1 MRNRIISGLAD
12 CVLVMEARKRSGS
25 LITVD
30 LALDQGKEIFALPG
44 RVGDGL
50 SEGCLQLIRNGAGIL
65 TNCEDVLDFINGLPG
80 MEKGENTAM
89 PQEGEERDVTEQSPC
104 TSGNPAVS
112 SARKKILELL
122 DTGEKNIDALVAQ
135 TGFPL
140 SNIQQ
145 EILELLLEDQIEEIS
160 VGCYVRK
167 NLRP

>member
-1 MRNRIISGLAD
+1 M
-12 CVLVMEARKRSGS
+12 
-25 LITVD
+25 
-30 LALDQGKEIFALPG
+30 
-44 RVGDGL
+44 
-50 SEGCLQLIRNGAGIL
+50 
-65 TNCEDVLDFINGLPG
+65 
-80 MEKGENTAM
+80 
-89 PQEGEERDVTEQSPC
+89 
-104 TSGNPAVS
+104 
-112 SARKKILELL
+112 ILELL

>member
-1 MRNRIISGLAD
+1 
-12 CVLVMEARKRSGS
+12 
-25 LITVD
+25 
-30 LALDQGKEIFALPG
+30 
-44 RVGDGL
+44 
-50 SEGCLQLIRNGAGIL
+50 
-65 TNCEDVLDFINGLPG
+65 
-80 MEKGENTAM
+80 M

-104 TSGNPAVS
+104 TLENPAAP
-112 SARKKILELL
+112 SARKMILELL